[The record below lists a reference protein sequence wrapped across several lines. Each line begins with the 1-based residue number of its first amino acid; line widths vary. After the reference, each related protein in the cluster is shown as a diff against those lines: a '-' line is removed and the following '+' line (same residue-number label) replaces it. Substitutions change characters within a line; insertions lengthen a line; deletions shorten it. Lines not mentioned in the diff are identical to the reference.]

1 MNTLVRK
8 LERNPSQNIVILS
21 IIISAVITIVVW
33 LLMRPVEEA
42 LKAISP
48 YGVMELEFAWTV
60 AKINQIF
67 NAWGTELIAQELYV
81 TLLDFIFLIVY
92 STFFASVTLLLTRR
106 ILSGRIQLVGFYMTI
121 IPLIAAL
128 FDAIENIN
136 LILMLFNLIPLYPLD
151 GEKIA
156 QYFFPP
162 SWANFLDQ
170 IRPYSSIILIVVFFG
185 LPYLG
190 LNVVGWIM
198 GPAMDVLLGL
208 LIL

>member
-136 LILMLFNLIPLYPLD
+136 LILMLSSP
-151 GEKIA
+151 
-156 QYFFPP
+156 
-162 SWANFLDQ
+162 ANFPIFSPFLA
-170 IRPYSSIILIVVFFG
+170 SIFATLKFT
-185 LPYLG
+185 
-190 LNVVGWIM
+190 
-198 GPAMDVLLGL
+198 L
-208 LIL
+208 LIIVIIFWIGSVIWSFYNRLSV